1 MRQTSAINLSFSLFF
16 VTGIIS
22 IVLGCT
28 KANFYGGTKMAA
40 REKKVISSSERSIE
54 TTKKLN
60 LWVVTRQQNEA
71 KRWDNVLVQ
80 QGSQNITVNN
90 VDQLSVGMKLS
101 GPGIDSECDDPSTP
115 ATDCVDWNTPVITA
129 IDQATKTLT
138 IRWKLRSF
146 SSPVSLNLTSQ
157 SSSSQNYWMDVS
169 TDVLALRPG
178 MILEGPGLN
187 EECDDL
193 STTEKTC
200 PGAATIMSIQPNTPS
215 AGVSRLVL
223 DRFFGHKPKDVEN
236 VTSAHLSNSFTLNAV
251 TGISVDMVVAGAG
264 LTLNCAAPCPG
275 RALITAVDTTSK
287 TVTLDKTINH
297 ANGLANTGLTY
308 TFYEKIRSNLAYRVR
323 GGDFTGTFVAKTGIA
338 HWLQLE
344 GDKILQHK
352 KWQGIDSNTYDLGL
366 RTYVTESGVLIGKY
380 PFIYFIDPENTP
392 EGAVP
397 KDGIKDISDP
407 TRPRDDMR
415 MCLASYIKN
424 DQRYMIAAFGAGRYY
439 EIPMANVRPFKPLW
453 DDLTKIPLR
462 QIDGARGDEKTVK
475 TWTPP
480 HEGIGWGYSCHI
492 NQRKKIFYSQWG
504 FQGPKH
510 LVDPSDV
517 NSSRGAAVDLNTYKQ
532 VDLDSVIPNAKFV
545 QNNPVLKSF
554 ALSVS
559 SSKGSYA
566 VGGDPDG
573 NLYNADRDAILP
585 PFQGATVGEGNLTYT
600 MAYEKN
606 SDTIW
611 VSRNTNK
618 IAVIKRKCLTTEPNC
633 TDKDYHFAELP
644 PVKGDTAA
652 MGTVGPISAL
662 KDGRVVGLSRSNPTR
677 LRIFSLKDPRDVTK
691 GIDALPLTTIDGDPY
706 MYVDFTGATL
716 YTRESE
722 QTIKI
727 SEIAGYA
734 KRSLKDN
741 RPDTVVEAN
750 FEWKNLADT
759 PADWKGMKLEA
770 KCYEDSNTKG
780 AYQEIPVVAKAG
792 EKTLLDISS
801 CNNRFVEAID
811 IKITQI
817 TGESLG
823 DIESIKIHVKQ

>member
-1 MRQTSAINLSFSLFF
+1 MRHASSKNLNVGLFIM
-16 VTGIIS
+16 TGIIS
-22 IVLGCT
+22 QEFGCT
-28 KANFYGGTKMAA
+28 KANFSGGTKLAA
-40 REKKVISSSERSIE
+40 RDKKVISSSERSIE
-54 TTKKLN
+54 TTKKLS

-115 ATDCVDWNTPVITA
+115 AVDCIDWNKGAITA

-138 IRWKLRSF
+138 IRGKLRSF

-157 SSSSQNYWMDVS
+157 SSSSQYYWMDVS
-169 TDVLALRPG
+169 VDVSALRPD

-193 STTEKTC
+193 STIEKTC

-215 AGVSRLVL
+215 AGMSRIVL

-236 VTSAHLSNSFTLNAV
+236 VTSSHLSNSLTLNDV
-251 TGISVDMVVAGAG
+251 TGISVGMVVAGAG
-264 LTLNCAAPCPG
+264 LSLNCEAACPG
-275 RALITAVDTTSK
+275 RALITAVDVSSK
-287 TVTLDKTINH
+287 TVTLDKSIKH
-297 ANGLANTGLTY
+297 ANGLANANLTY
-308 TFYEKIRSNLAYRVR
+308 TFYEKIRTNLNYRVR
-323 GGDFTGTFVAKTGIA
+323 GGDFTGTFVAATGIA

-352 KWQGIDSNTYDLGL
+352 KWRGIDSTTFDLGL
-366 RTYVTESGVLIGKY
+366 RTYVTEGGVLIGKY
-380 PFIYFIDPENTP
+380 PFIYFIDPENMP
-392 EGAVP
+392 EGP
-397 KDGIKDISDP
+397 IPQDGIKNISDP
-407 TRPRDDMR
+407 TRTRDDMR
-415 MCLASYIKN
+415 ICLASYIKN

-439 EIPMANVRPFKPLW
+439 EIPMANVRPYKPLW

-462 QIDGARGDEKTVK
+462 QVDGARGDEKAVK
-475 TWTPP
+475 TYNPP
-480 HEGIGWGYSCHI
+480 LEGIGWGYSCHI
-492 NQRKKIFYSQWG
+492 NQRKKIFYSQWAS
-504 FQGPKH
+504 QGPKF
-510 LVDPSDV
+510 LVDPADAT
-517 NSSRGAAVDLNTYKQ
+517 SSRGAAVDLNTHKQ

-566 VGGDPDG
+566 VAGDPDG
-573 NLYNADRDAILP
+573 NLYNADRNAILP
-585 PFQGATVGEGNLTYT
+585 PFQGAAVGEGNLTYT

-644 PVKGDTAA
+644 PVQGDSTP

-677 LRIFSLKDPRDVTK
+677 LRILSLKDPNDVTK

-706 MYVDFTGATL
+706 MYIDFTGATL

-722 QTIKI
+722 QTFKI
-727 SEIAGYA
+727 SEIPGYA
-734 KRSLKDN
+734 KRSPKDP
-741 RPDTVVEAN
+741 RADTLLEAN
-750 FEWKNLADT
+750 FEWKNMTDT

-770 KCYEDSNTKG
+770 RCYEDSNAKG
-780 AYQEIPVVAKAG
+780 NYQEIPVVAKAG

-801 CNNRFVEAID
+801 CKNQFVEAID
-811 IKITQI
+811 IKITQV

-823 DIESIKIHVKQ
+823 DIESIKIHFKQ